1 MTSNDLF
8 SLLNTELTLPA
19 ATSAAAAVF
28 PGPQECHPY
37 PAENWGWRKKEWRKE
52 RKGTILV
59 FSGKQLIRIGRAKNW
74 SISFKFKS
82 ITYYK

>member
-37 PAENWGWRKKEWRKE
+37 PDWGWRKKEWRKE
-52 RKGTILV
+52 RKGAILV
-59 FSGKQLIRIGRAKNW
+59 FVWKAANKNLSCQKQVHFIQI
-74 SISFKFKS
+74 
-82 ITYYK
+82 